1 MAGARDARQEAV
13 RVAVNPAMPTGV
25 ERASFGI
32 GDARIHRQ
40 PRRFA
45 AASDLDRL
53 FRCERPRMIQIEVR
67 DLTREELRLDQ
78 TRVGI
83 FRRIA
88 RDRTGLLDRLPDRL
102 PAQIRRTGR
111 ALSFPEINRDP
122 ETPIALVLDGLHLA
136 QPHGH
141 PEPLAHVSVG
151 FALRGTLTLGFLEHE
166 ADNFL
171 ELRYSLGIGR
181 LLHHIRLGSL
191 GVGQNCTSRRHSSPP
206 PTGPFSETPVT
217 SEPPRRRQDPAY
229 DFDEPSKSSRKRAAH
244 AAQDL
249 GQELIS
255 LRDSELES
263 LDLPERL
270 LDAIREARRITS
282 RGGAARQRQYI
293 GKLMRD
299 VDVEPI
305 RAFLASRNQIDAR
318 ETERFKRV
326 EAWRERLITEGA
338 AALEELE
345 RWRPGIDR
353 DEWSRR
359 LSAAQEERTRTGAT
373 GTAGRELF
381 RALRALFD
389 ADSPSGT
396 MAR

>member
-1 MAGARDARQEAV
+1 M
-13 RVAVNPAMPTGV
+13 
-25 ERASFGI
+25 
-32 GDARIHRQ
+32 
-40 PRRFA
+40 
-45 AASDLDRL
+45 
-53 FRCERPRMIQIEVR
+53 
-67 DLTREELRLDQ
+67 
-78 TRVGI
+78 
-83 FRRIA
+83 
-88 RDRTGLLDRLPDRL
+88 
-102 PAQIRRTGR
+102 
-111 ALSFPEINRDP
+111 
-122 ETPIALVLDGLHLA
+122 
-136 QPHGH
+136 
-141 PEPLAHVSVG
+141 
-151 FALRGTLTLGFLEHE
+151 
-166 ADNFL
+166 
-171 ELRYSLGIGR
+171 
-181 LLHHIRLGSL
+181 
-191 GVGQNCTSRRHSSPP
+191 
-206 PTGPFSETPVT
+206 T
-217 SEPPRRRQDPAY
+217 SEPPRRRQDPAD

-326 EAWRERLITEGA
+326 EA
-338 AALEELE
+338 LEELE